1 MSEASNHIGVYIR
14 LHKVHDDI
22 IIKRLKEQTNK
33 QGYIKGL
40 IKKDAYKQNNKKGEA
55 GNE

>member
-1 MSEASNHIGVYIR
+1 MSEVSNHIGVYIR

-40 IKKDAYKQNNKKGEA
+40 IMKDAYKQNNKKGEA